1 MKQQLAAMGQA
12 MNLCLIQSPQGKMYA
27 TGMRMDFSITDPLH
41 WSDVEEHIRMEP
53 FVENNQTQFCPI
65 EQVQDLQMHIGGRN
79 KSFSEASRVMCG
91 QWNRN
96 TGRIGYYFGF
106 ENFVPEDGFQ
116 PPVEVIVTVVFTLKP
131 EVMRNIPDPSEPGS
145 YDTFHAMT
153 NPKNFTRNDIVG
165 HVSFEHLALCPRFE
179 GSDEEE
185 ESDGEEEN
193 E

>member
-1 MKQQLAAMGQA
+1 MTKTQQKQQSKTTPPTNITMDAFQQTLRQTIHGHLGHQQDMAYMKQQLAAMGQA

-65 EQVQDLQMHIGGRN
+65 EQVQDLRIHIGGRN

-116 PPVEVIVTVVFTLKP
+116 PPVEVIVTVVFTP
-131 EVMRNIPDPSEPGS
+131 QRTD
-145 YDTFHAMT
+145 
-153 NPKNFTRNDIVG
+153 
-165 HVSFEHLALCPRFE
+165 
-179 GSDEEE
+179 
-185 ESDGEEEN
+185 
-193 E
+193 